1 MSFTLTAG
9 TILAAFYNSNAMNA
23 SLRTLL
29 VLLRLAIGWHL
40 LVEGYVKLHSI
51 WTGPTDS
58 KQPFT
63 SRSYLQ
69 QSHGPFSGFFKWLA
83 GDDPD
88 DLLVQR
94 LTLEG
99 EGEQPRLSRPMRTY
113 WEQYLENFVRTYQ
126 VEGKDV
132 LELRK
137 KLEEHAIQ
145 LIGWIRRGEEQWEMP
160 TDWGPVRRK
169 QKVKAWLDEYVRTLS
184 ELRELEGRER
194 QYFEHPVGIERAN
207 RLRRQVAW
215 YRGQFTT
222 ALNSRTQDL
231 LRAWR
236 EILPPEKRSTGSAVT
251 IPEPVTDPV
260 WLGRPVIWWVDRAT
274 AWGLTISGLLLLF
287 GLWSRLGAWLGALL
301 VLMFYLCQPPLP
313 WVPIPERAEGYYLY
327 VNKNLIEA
335 LALAVLGVVPSG
347 RWFGLDGLI
356 HAIFGKRTNQTAAV
370 TSAGTATPPA
380 QERTPG

>member
-1 MSFTLTAG
+1 MSFTTG

-63 SRSYLQ
+63 SRYYLQ

-83 GDDPD
+83 GSDPD
-88 DLLVQR
+88 DLLIGR

-99 EGEQPRLSRPMRTY
+99 EGDQARLSPLMRTY
-113 WEQYLENFVRTYQ
+113 WEQYLKNFVDAYQ
-126 VEGKDV
+126 VQGEDV
-132 LELRK
+132 LKLRK
-137 KLEEHAIQ
+137 KLEEQAAM
-145 LIGWIRRGEEQWEMP
+145 LAGWIRKGVVEWEMP
-160 TDWGPVRRK
+160 TDWGPVKKK
-169 QKVKAWLDEYVRTLS
+169 QKVKAWLDEYVRALS

-194 QYFEHPVGIERAN
+194 RYFEHPVGIERAN

-215 YRGQFTT
+215 YRAQFTT
-222 ALNSRTQDL
+222 ALNGRTQDL

-236 EILPPEKRSTGSAVT
+236 ESLPPEKGGPGSART
-251 IPEPVTDPV
+251 IPEPVADPV
-260 WLGRPVIWWVDRAT
+260 WLGRPRIWWVDRAT

-287 GLWSRLGAWLGALL
+287 GLWSRLGACLGALL

-313 WVPIPERAEGYYLY
+313 WVPLPERAEGYYLY

-335 LALAVLGVVPSG
+335 LALAVLSAVPSG

-356 HAIFGKRTNQTAAV
+356 HAIFGKRMNQTAVVA
-370 TSAGTATPPA
+370 SPGTATSPG
-380 QERTPG
+380 QERIPG